1 MINFFRNL
9 KNKQIVLFIIVDL
22 LIGAGIVTL
31 YFFKLI
37 PQIVLTGVRIS

>member
-1 MINFFRNL
+1 MVKFFRNL
-9 KNKQIVLFIIVDL
+9 KNKQIVLFIIIDL

-37 PQIVLTGVRIS
+37 P